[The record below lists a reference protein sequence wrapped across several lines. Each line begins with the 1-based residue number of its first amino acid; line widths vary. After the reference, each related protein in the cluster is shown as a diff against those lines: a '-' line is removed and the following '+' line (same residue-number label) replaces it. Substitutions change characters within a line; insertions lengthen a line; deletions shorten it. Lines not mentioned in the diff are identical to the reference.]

1 MKPKIKPQ
9 KIVFFCINLAMCMV
23 IIMPIVYA
31 ACLSLMPPAQLYDY
45 PPPVIPETLYFEN
58 YTTALSL
65 APIFRFILNSFTV
78 AVACTAGQLLTGAL
92 AGYAFSMLEFKG
104 KQVLFFIML
113 STMMIPGQA
122 IIIAN
127 YLTVSR
133 MGLINTYGAL
143 ILPYLTSA
151 FCVFNM
157 RQAFLQLPVEL
168 NEAAIMDGCTPSQ
181 FFMKVGLPL
190 VKPNL
195 GALGVYT
202 FLNVWNQYLWPLLV
216 TDSKNMRTVQI
227 GLGMLQNADSNAVG
241 PIMAGG
247 GMILLPSIAVFVF
260 GQKQLIEG
268 LTAGAVKG

>member
-1 MKPKIKPQ
+1 MKVKPQ
-9 KIVFFCINLAMCMV
+9 KVIFFCINLVMCLV
-23 IIMPIVYA
+23 IIMPIFYA
-31 ACLSLMPPAQLYDY
+31 LCLSLMPPAQLYDY

-58 YTTALSL
+58 YTTALKL
-65 APIFRFILNSFTV
+65 APIFRFIVNSFLVSVT
-78 AVACTAGQLLTGAL
+78 CTAGQLLTGAL
-92 AGYAFSMLEFKG
+92 AGYSFAMLQFKG
-104 KQVLFFIML
+104 KKALFFVML

-127 YLTVSR
+127 YLTISR

-157 RQAFLQLPVEL
+157 RQAFLQLPSEL
-168 NEAAIMDGCTPSQ
+168 NEAAIVDGCTSLQ
-181 FFMKVGLPL
+181 FFVKVGLPL
-190 VKPNL
+190 VKPSL

-216 TDSKNMRTVQI
+216 TDSKNLRTVQI
-227 GLGMLQNADSNAVG
+227 GLGMLQDADSNAVG
-241 PIMAGG
+241 PIMAGVVL
-247 GMILLPSIAVFVF
+247 ILIPSISVFIF